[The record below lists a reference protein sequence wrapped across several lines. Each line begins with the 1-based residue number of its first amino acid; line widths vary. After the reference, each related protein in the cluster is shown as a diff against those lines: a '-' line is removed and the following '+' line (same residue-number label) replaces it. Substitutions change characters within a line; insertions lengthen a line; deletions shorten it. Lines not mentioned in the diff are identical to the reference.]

1 VAVRGLALVLALAL
15 PLAGAAKADAAG
27 FFSREPEAAQ
37 VVDAI
42 DFVGL
47 RDLSEGELR
56 EQLFTR
62 TRPRWQLWRPRPEFD
77 PMTLETDTQRVVDAC
92 RERGHFMAR
101 ASYTLEWRED
111 GHAVRIRIQVEEG
124 PAVHLTWWGVELSE
138 LPGGDAA
145 WRERLL
151 DDFPLRNG
159 AVFTVADYGEA
170 KRRLENGLAD
180 AGFPDATLS
189 GGGEVDVAQRSA
201 VVWWRVH
208 PGAQVRFGEIR
219 VEGLERVDEALVRRE
234 LSFAPGEP
242 WSRTKLRQSQDRIA
256 DLGLFRSVV
265 LLPLSE
271 RGERNVDEDQRRSAR
286 STPDATFTRPILV
299 EIDERPPRSVR
310 LGAGVGTQ
318 DKVRLQAGWLHRNVT
333 GRGDPLEL
341 SADVSAL
348 TRMASATLREPRVPF
363 EGTNLL
369 LSSRLSDDTVPA
381 YDARTWLSRIG
392 VERPLRPGLSGYVGY
407 GFEYVRVLDTT
418 GAAVRRLDDPEQSY
432 TLGHVDLGVRLAST
446 DDLFEPTRGSF
457 IELALEPGGRAL
469 GGDRD
474 YVKASLDL
482 RAYQPL
488 GPVVVAGRVLLG
500 SIDGFGDSGDEEL
513 PVTKLFYGGGSTHV
527 RGYGYQRLGPIGEE
541 GKALGGAS
549 SLLGTL
555 EARFPL
561 WPKLPSLGAVAFVD
575 AGQLSLDAWDFRPRK
590 LRYAPGFGF
599 RYATPIGPVRLD
611 FAFPLDAPGGVQPYR
626 IWVSVGQAF

>member
-1 VAVRGLALVLALAL
+1 VRALAFALALVLAV
-15 PLAGAAKADAAG
+15 AAPASAAG

-42 DFVGL
+42 TFTGL
-47 RDLSEGELR
+47 HDLSARDLG
-56 EQLFTR
+56 EQLFTKA
-62 TRPRWQLWRPRPEFD
+62 RPRWQLWRPRPEFD
-77 PMTLETDTQRVVDAC
+77 PATLDTDMQRVVDAC
-92 RERGHFMAR
+92 RERGHFLAR
-101 ASYTLEWRED
+101 ASYTLEWLED

-124 PAVHLTWWGVELSE
+124 PAVHLTWWGVDLSE

-145 WRERLL
+145 WHDRLL
-151 DDFPLRNG
+151 DGFPLRNG

-170 KRRLENGLAD
+170 KRRLQDGLAD

-208 PGAQVRFGEIR
+208 PGALVRFGEIR
-219 VEGLERVDEALVRRE
+219 VEGVDRVSEALVRRE
-234 LSFAPGEP
+234 LTFAPGET
-242 WSRTKLRQSQDRIA
+242 WSREKLRQSQDRIA

-271 RGERNVDEDQRRSAR
+271 SGDRDVDADQRRSAR
-286 STPDATFTRPILV
+286 STPDTTMTRPIEVQL
-299 EIDERPPRSVR
+299 EERPPRSVR
-310 LGAGVGTQ
+310 VGVGVGTQ

-333 GRGDPLEL
+333 GRGDSLDF
-341 SADVSAL
+341 SADVSFL
-348 TRMASATLREPRVPF
+348 TRTASATLREPRLPF
-363 EGTNLL
+363 ENTNLL

-381 YDARTWLSRIG
+381 YDARSWLSRIG
-392 VERPLRPGLSGYVGY
+392 VEWPLRPGLSGYAGY
-407 GFEYVRVLDTT
+407 AFEYVNVLDTT
-418 GAAVRRLDDPEQSY
+418 GAAARNLDDPEQSY
-432 TLGHVDLGVRLAST
+432 TLGHLDLGLRLVST
-446 DDLFEPTRGSF
+446 DDLFEPTRGSWV
-457 IELALEPGGRAL
+457 ELDVEPGFRAL

-474 YVKASLDL
+474 YLKATLDL
-482 RAYQPL
+482 RGYQPL
-488 GPVVVAGRVLLG
+488 GPVVVAGRVVLG
-500 SIDGFGDSGDEEL
+500 SIDGYGGSGDEEL
-513 PVTKLFYGGGSTHV
+513 PVTKLFYGGGSTNV
-527 RGYGYQRLGPIGEE
+527 RGYGFQRLGPIGEE

-549 SLLGTL
+549 ELMATL

-561 WPKLPSLGAVAFVD
+561 WPKLPNLGGVAFVD
-575 AGQLSLDAWDFRPRK
+575 AGQLSLDAWDFRPAK

-611 FAFPLDAPGGVQPYR
+611 FAFPLDAPRGVQPYR